1 MTKPVRNAL
10 CDCGSGVKYKKCCGS
25 ASAPAPSAP
34 RHFQLGVHYLK
45 SGQTGAAVQVLLEAV
60 RLNPA
65 HGEAFHA
72 LGSALMQTG
81 RVDQACAILSQAA
94 ALLPD
99 SAPVHRDLAT
109 AYDRLDQHEPA
120 IASYR
125 RAAECAPKMADV
137 QLRLGQLYANYCRM
151 EEAADC
157 LNRAADAK
165 PGTADAW
172 LYRSDAQ
179 MLRREIGQAEQ
190 FARKAIALA
199 PGRIEGHVGLAGLLY
214 SQGRFDEAA
223 ACYEA
228 ALRIDPASAK
238 SWHGLA
244 QCRQY
249 TAADAGILD
258 RMQAVLRR
266 GDLPDEARVAIHFA
280 LGKVYDDLGQYAQA
294 MAQFDAA
301 ARLRAKGPPFDRA
314 RLAAL
319 VDRTIRVFT
328 PDFCARQTALSVPDA
343 LPLFIVGLYRSG
355 TTLVERIL
363 SSHPAVAAG
372 GELTVW
378 APMDLEV
385 DPSHGGF
392 DPITTPAAIE
402 KYLSVLRTI
411 GPQAARVTDKLPPN
425 LFRLGAIHALMPHAR
440 LIHCQRDPV
449 DTCLSIYTT
458 LFTTRLPFAA
468 KKADLVFYYRQV
480 CRMMEHWRRV
490 LPESVLLDVEYERLI
505 ADRAAETRR
514 VVAFS
519 GLEWDEACLSPER
532 NARPIG
538 TASAWQARQPVYA
551 TSVARWRRYEP
562 WLGEL
567 LELAAT

>member
-1 MTKPVRNAL
+1 
-10 CDCGSGVKYKKCCGS
+10 
-25 ASAPAPSAP
+25 
-34 RHFQLGVHYLK
+34 
-45 SGQTGAAVQVLLEAV
+45 
-60 RLNPA
+60 
-65 HGEAFHA
+65 
-72 LGSALMQTG
+72 
-81 RVDQACAILSQAA
+81 
-94 ALLPD
+94 
-99 SAPVHRDLAT
+99 
-109 AYDRLDQHEPA
+109 
-120 IASYR
+120 
-125 RAAECAPKMADV
+125 
-137 QLRLGQLYANYCRM
+137 
-151 EEAADC
+151 
-157 LNRAADAK
+157 
-165 PGTADAW
+165 
-172 LYRSDAQ
+172 
-179 MLRREIGQAEQ
+179 
-190 FARKAIALA
+190 
-199 PGRIEGHVGLAGLLY
+199 
-214 SQGRFDEAA
+214 
-223 ACYEA
+223 
-228 ALRIDPASAK
+228 
-238 SWHGLA
+238 
-244 QCRQY
+244 
-249 TAADAGILD
+249 
-258 RMQAVLRR
+258 
-266 GDLPDEARVAIHFA
+266 
-280 LGKVYDDLGQYAQA
+280 
-294 MAQFDAA
+294 
-301 ARLRAKGPPFDRA
+301 
-314 RLAAL
+314 
-319 VDRTIRVFT
+319 
-328 PDFCARQTALSVPDA
+328 
-343 LPLFIVGLYRSG
+343 
-355 TTLVERIL
+355 
-363 SSHPAVAAG
+363 
-372 GELTVW
+372 
-378 APMDLEV
+378 MDLEV